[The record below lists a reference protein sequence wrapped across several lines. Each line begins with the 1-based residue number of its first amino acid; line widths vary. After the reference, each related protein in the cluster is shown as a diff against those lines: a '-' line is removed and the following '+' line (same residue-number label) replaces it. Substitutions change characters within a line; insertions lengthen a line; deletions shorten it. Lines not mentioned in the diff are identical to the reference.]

1 MVNKPLLPPWRTPAK
16 QLTLSNFDVFQT
28 GTAFAKWMANRGLGE
43 LVVRTIRNRAWESSE
58 RIH

>member
-1 MVNKPLLPPWRTPAK
+1 MVNKPLLPPWRIPANH
-16 QLTLSNFDVFQT
+16 LSHSDFDVFPT

-58 RIH
+58 RIN